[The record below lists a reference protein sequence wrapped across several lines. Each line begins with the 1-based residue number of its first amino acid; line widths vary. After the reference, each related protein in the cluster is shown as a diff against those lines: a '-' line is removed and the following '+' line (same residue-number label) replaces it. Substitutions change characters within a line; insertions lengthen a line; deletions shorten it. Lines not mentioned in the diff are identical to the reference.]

1 VNVIQNEDG
10 TYDSDAYF
18 PEIKEALDQKRSV
31 YCKLGGGVYHLDS
44 ISSRFA
50 VFVSHGAGY
59 YSQLRIGDD
68 ASTIILTSSTFIPK
82 PSSAKN
88 GQILQYVV
96 PTHGTAGW
104 VAADLPIVEPY
115 VPFNPWG
122 IKRVGIIGDSQ
133 TEINGHKTSLW
144 IDEVRSVF
152 ASGTMKAKSGYTIAN
167 NPESY
172 GNFMTL
178 AQSLSRAVD
187 VVLVMGG
194 VNDVWFNTPMGELGS
209 TDNTTFYGAMEELCQ
224 FFMNNYPAKQIA
236 FITPTEQNNAN
247 CNGSNTTGL
256 TATDFAHAIKKVCA
270 KYAIPVYDANSMC
283 GIYPLNAVNAAVY
296 TTDNLHLND
305 SGQKR
310 LGQQVLAFVQ
320 NHCYVPEEG
329 EALTDLVGTALHAHY
344 SNNSLY
350 VNYGTGYGG
359 VMLPGVTDIT
369 VDLSAYTFPMV
380 NCHGKNPAWFAF
392 KQADGS
398 YQCVA
403 IAKGEGLTGEAWDF
417 DATCSNPTNQRV
429 DLWAAPDSMPQR
441 VSVVLKD
448 QRATIYLDETEVY
461 SAPCVELGYIGSKY
475 FGEMTGVTLTYEQ

>member
-1 VNVIQNEDG
+1 MIKYKN
-10 TYDSDAYF
+10 
-18 PEIKEALDQKRSV
+18 PETGEWIEIPFLKGEKGDKGDPGESCSALEKW
-31 YCKLGGGVYHLDS
+31 
-44 ISSRFA
+44 
-50 VFVSHGAGY
+50 
-59 YSQLRIGDD
+59 
-68 ASTIILTSSTFIPK
+68 
-82 PSSAKN
+82 KN
-88 GQILQYVV
+88 
-96 PTHGTAGW
+96 
-104 VAADLPIVEPY
+104 
-115 VPFNPWG
+115 
-122 IKRVGIIGDSQ
+122 KKVGIIGDSQ

-152 ASGTMKAKSGYTIAN
+152 ASGAMKAKSGYTIAN
-167 NPESY
+167 NSASY

-178 AQSLSRAVD
+178 AQSLSRALD

-209 TDNTTFYGAMEELCQ
+209 TDNTTFYGAMEELCTYL
-224 FFMNNYPAKQIA
+224 METYPEKQIV

-247 CNGSNTTGL
+247 CNGSNTTGH
-256 TATDFAHAIKKVCA
+256 TATDFAQAMKKVCA
-270 KYAIPVYDANSMC
+270 KYAIPVYDANSMS
-283 GIYPLNAVNAAVY
+283 GIYPLNGANAAKY
-296 TTDNLHLND
+296 TTDKLHLND
-305 SGQKR
+305 AGQKR

-329 EALTDLVGTALHAHY
+329 KALTDLVGTALHAHY

-350 VNYGTGYGG
+350 VHYGSGYGG
-359 VMLPGVTDIT
+359 VMLPGVSDIT
-369 VDLSAYTFPMV
+369 VDMSAYTFPMV
-380 NCHGKNPAWFAF
+380 NCHGKTPAWFAF

-417 DATCSNPTNQRV
+417 DAACSNPTNQRV
-429 DLWAAPDSMPQR
+429 DLWAAPDAMPQR
-441 VSVVLKD
+441 VSVILKD